1 MRTPTT
7 FRNHARLLIGFLIC
21 GTGLAII
28 ATDVLTARGPG
39 EEVYVTTAGDSA
51 GSSAPAADTKGGI
64 DRAMELDAVRDILS
78 VRRTQGDLFKGTVF
92 EESRSAAGNPQ
103 CESELEFTQVL
114 QDVVRRQHQDNALP
128 TTADTA
134 STTACDSAYR
144 QLIAQENPAVAVDQP
159 LVDGLRHAAR
169 LLDEKAEGL
178 DEACEYRRADR
189 LRAIADTLRREARHC
204 ATPRIP
210 APDNHRANRNGPVS
224 R

>member
-1 MRTPTT
+1 MRTPTA

-21 GTGLAII
+21 GTGLAIM

-39 EEVYVTTAGDSA
+39 EEECVTTAGDST
-51 GSSAPAADTKGGI
+51 GSSDPADTPGGM

-78 VRRTQGDLFKGTVF
+78 FRRTQGDLFKGTVF

-103 CESELEFTQVL
+103 CESELEFMQVL
-114 QDVVRRQHQDNALP
+114 QDIVRQQHQDNAPP
-128 TTADTA
+128 TTADAA

-144 QLIAQENPAVAVDQP
+144 QLIARENPAMAVDQP

-189 LRAIADTLRREARHC
+189 LRAIADTLRREARHF

-210 APDNHRANRNGPVS
+210 SPDNHRANRNGPVS